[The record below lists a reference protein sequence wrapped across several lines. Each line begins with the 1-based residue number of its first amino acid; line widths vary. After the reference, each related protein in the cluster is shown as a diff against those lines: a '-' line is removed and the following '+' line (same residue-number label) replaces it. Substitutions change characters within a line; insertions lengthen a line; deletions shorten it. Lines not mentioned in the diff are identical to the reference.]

1 MSYDDIQTAS
11 VIRYP
16 YLWAREA
23 HKGETE
29 GRKERPVAVGVR
41 LPRPDGDLVIFF
53 PISTKQPE
61 PARVSAEIPAI
72 EKRRA
77 GLDTDLRLWII
88 LDEFN
93 TDRVGRSF
101 YLEPDP
107 PIGRFSKAFFLP
119 LLRAFIAR
127 RKEFTEVSRFR

>member
-1 MSYDDIQTAS
+1 MSYEQIQTAC

-23 HKGETE
+23 RRGETE

-41 LPRPDGDLVIFF
+41 MPRSDGDLVLFF
-53 PISTKQPE
+53 PITTQQPE
-61 PARVSAEIPAI
+61 ASRFAVEIPAM

-77 GLDTDLRLWII
+77 GLDTDLRLWIVF
-88 LDEFN
+88 DEFN
-93 TDRVGRSF
+93 TDIIGRSF
-101 YLEPDP
+101 YLEPEP

-119 LLRAFIAR
+119 LLREFVAR
-127 RKEFTEVSRFR
+127 RKSLTEVSRRL